1 MVRTRSNRRSSPPCR
16 CICVPSL
23 PSRLVWSQAG
33 LGPPYLATGLA
44 RLARFRH
51 PRVFLRVHP
60 GNTAALRCYAAAGFD
75 PVGPDQAAA
84 WNTGQPFD
92 YVWLIP
98 AA

>member
-1 MVRTRSNRRSSPPCR
+1 MPLHLRSFPPESAGVVSGWARTALSGHR
-16 CICVPSL
+16 
-23 PSRLVWSQAG
+23 A
-33 LGPPYLATGLA
+33 GPPGPL
-44 RLARFRH
+44 RH